1 VRLLMTQS
9 SGLSDEEL
17 AEQARAGSEA
27 HFNALVDRYTA
38 VVYRIA
44 RGITG
49 SPEEAEEVVQETF
62 LKAFRNLDQF
72 APTKGTF
79 KTWLL
84 TIARNQSINVF
95 RSLKRRAARF
105 FTASGPAD
113 QESFSGEDLPD
124 PEGADAEELLSIK
137 QELVRVELA
146 LSQLPERQRTALQ
159 LRTQQGLS
167 YAEIAVVLDTSAS
180 AVESLIFRAR
190 QKILEKV
197 ER

>member
-1 VRLLMTQS
+1 MTQP

-17 AEQARAGSEA
+17 AERAREGSEA

-72 APTKGTF
+72 APTKGAF

-95 RSLKRRAARF
+95 RALKRKATRF
-105 FTASGPAD
+105 LAASGPSD
-113 QESFSGEDLPD
+113 QEGVSGEDFPD
-124 PEGADAEELLSIK
+124 PEGTDAEELLSIK

-167 YAEIAVVLDTSAS
+167 YAEIALVLKTSAS

>member
-1 VRLLMTQS
+1 MTQRN
-9 SGLSDEEL
+9 GLSDEEL
-17 AEQARAGSEA
+17 AERAREGSEA
-27 HFNALVDRYTA
+27 HFNALVDRHTA

-62 LKAFRNLDQF
+62 LKAFKNLDQF

-105 FTASGPAD
+105 LPASGPSD
-113 QESFSGEDLPD
+113 QEPVSGDDLPD

-167 YAEIAVVLDTSAS
+167 YAEIALVLKTSAS

>member
-1 VRLLMTQS
+1 MRLPMTQRN
-9 SGLSDEEL
+9 GLSDEEL
-17 AEQARAGSEA
+17 AERAREGSEA
-27 HFNALVDRYTA
+27 HFNALVDRHTA

-62 LKAFRNLDQF
+62 LKAFKNLDQF

-105 FTASGPAD
+105 LPASGPSD
-113 QESFSGEDLPD
+113 QEPVSGDDLPD

-167 YAEIAVVLDTSAS
+167 YAEIALVLKTSAS